1 MKLPIFLNSQLL
13 IKFLIELIQ
22 VFKNAGNEEKEMKI
36 KVRLSYELKIQDGEK
51 HSEFLVIMERTLSF
65 KLRTTEV
72 TGHISTRANPKT
84 DTSSLESLL
93 C

>member
-72 TGHISTRANPKT
+72 TGHISTRFNPKT
-84 DTSSLESLL
+84 DT
-93 C
+93 